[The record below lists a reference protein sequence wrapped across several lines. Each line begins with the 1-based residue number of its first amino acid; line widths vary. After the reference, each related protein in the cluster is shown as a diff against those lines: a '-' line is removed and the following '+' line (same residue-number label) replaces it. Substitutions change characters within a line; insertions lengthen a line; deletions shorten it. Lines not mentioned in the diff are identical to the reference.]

1 MALYL
6 HGRERER
13 GVLRWSSLLLHE
25 RARASSKPKGAFDTH
40 THTHTHKRRKADRR
54 YVSAAVAHLIWLVS
68 RATRHAKQISSSSSS
83 LRARCIMHGALA
95 YIHQADLYSTACAA
109 HFPVN
114 TLAAGAPQPMS
125 VYKTLFIHALHNGRG
140 EWSLSVVCRVCD
152 GGGS

>member
-6 HGRERER
+6 HTGERESE
-13 GVLRWSSLLLHE
+13 GCCVGHHYYFTSA
-25 RARASSKPKGAFDTH
+25 RARHRNRKVLS

-114 TLAAGAPQPMS
+114 TLAAGAPQPS
-125 VYKTLFIHALHNGRG
+125 V
-140 EWSLSVVCRVCD
+140 
-152 GGGS
+152 